1 MTLGSQITPASFKLR
16 LLLDMVAG
24 HTRFALL
31 IGYRVSDVTHPMK
44 MGNQI
49 GTNIYSQIDTQATLN
64 KKKTPALGSTFSAQN
79 PHYRPYHRS

>member
-1 MTLGSQITPASFKLR
+1 MSAELLPPASSMTLGSQFTPASFKLS
-16 LLLDMVAG
+16 LLLDKLEG

-49 GTNIYSQIDTQATLN
+49 STKIYSQLDTQAAL
-64 KKKTPALGSTFSAQN
+64 KIKKTL
-79 PHYRPYHRS
+79 H